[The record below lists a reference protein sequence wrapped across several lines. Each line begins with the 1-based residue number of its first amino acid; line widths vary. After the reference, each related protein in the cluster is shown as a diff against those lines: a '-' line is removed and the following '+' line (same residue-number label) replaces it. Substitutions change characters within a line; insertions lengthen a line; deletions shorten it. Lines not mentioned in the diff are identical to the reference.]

1 MQLRKVLLY
10 FVFIYLLIGF
20 GFAVYGQ
27 IIADPN
33 DPPPLPIWAPGLSP
47 GQRFG
52 AFLLGFVPDMLLW
65 PVWLPATIWCLIR
78 GIC

>member
-20 GFAVYGQ
+20 GYAVYGQ

-33 DPPPLPIWAPGLSP
+33 DPPPVPIWAPGLSP

-52 AFLLGFVPDMLLW
+52 AFLLGFVPSMLLW